1 MVLVSAPVRPR
12 PVYDSVLVYIIFY
25 NYLVH
30 LLFMTIMPTN
40 MTYILFM

>member
-1 MVLVSAPVRPR
+1 MVLVSAPPALILSMIRMW
-12 PVYDSVLVYIIFY
+12 YILSFD

-40 MTYILFM
+40 VT